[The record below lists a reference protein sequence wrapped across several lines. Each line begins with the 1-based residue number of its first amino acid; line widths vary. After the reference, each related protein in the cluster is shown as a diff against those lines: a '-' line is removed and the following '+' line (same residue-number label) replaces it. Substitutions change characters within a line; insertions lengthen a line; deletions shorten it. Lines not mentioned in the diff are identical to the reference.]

1 MNVIFEFFLFRM
13 FIKYMFLYLIYLGFF
28 LLEWMLF
35 VVNIEKFGEFLK
47 FLVYV
52 IKYNVAYLDEEVVV
66 GLVK

>member
-1 MNVIFEFFLFRM
+1 
-13 FIKYMFLYLIYLGFF
+13 MFLYLIYLGFF

>member
-1 MNVIFEFFLFRM
+1 MFF
-13 FIKYMFLYLIYLGFF
+13 KYMFLYLIYLGFF
-28 LLEWMLF
+28 LLEWMSF
-35 VVNIEKFGEFLK
+35 VVNIDKFGEFLK

>member
-1 MNVIFEFFLFRM
+1 MFF
-13 FIKYMFLYLIYLGFF
+13 KYVFLYLIYLGFF

>member
-1 MNVIFEFFLFRM
+1 MFF
-13 FIKYMFLYLIYLGFF
+13 KYMFLYLIYLGFF
-28 LLEWMLF
+28 LLEWMSF